1 MRGTRRKGVLMNS
14 NQEAANK
21 LFEGIYNFVAPMP
34 EGNQKQMSFY
44 TQLRCGIDV
53 SEFAEKESSLL
64 ADEIPLVQRD
74 LVASGRN
81 VSDVYPKILS
91 ASLPEDNPPEDKKK
105 AYEAA
110 RELVAGSGYDEYR
123 KAKRA
128 CDKAFLKYC
137 RLKNDSN
144 ADEDDRIE
152 AKMDWDD
159 AQEDLIRAG
168 KNEMEAALNIIDA
181 YERYTP
187 QAVFNRAAQ
196 VFDQASTQK
205 QVKGYYETDFIPRDW
220 TKADKLAW
228 ESISVQSSE
237 QTFRMDSDS
246 QKTEFSRSLDYSGGW
261 WFWKYAARVTEE
273 QNKALKTANLQMA
286 TSDLSLSMEVAVVQI
301 SRPWFNGS
309 LLSYSEAYLK
319 NEDAGIICSGTLL
332 GNGAMQL
339 LPTAFVLVRNVSIYN
354 QFSKEEKALIQTV
367 IDNKADSLSFGP
379 FCTTRRSH
387 TKFHEEISQ
396 SEQDKYGNV
405 QCMTL
410 GEQPQIIGV
419 VSSIMSPQFP
429 AISGK

>member
-1 MRGTRRKGVLMNS
+1 MNS

-21 LFEGIYNFVAPMP
+21 LYEGIYNFVAPML

-53 SEFAEKESSLL
+53 SDFQEKESSLF
-64 ADEIPLVQRD
+64 ADEIPQVQRD

-81 VSDVYPKILS
+81 VSDVYPKILG
-91 ASLPEDNPPEDKKK
+91 ASLPEDNPPEDKKN
-105 AYEAA
+105 AYETAK
-110 RELVAGSGYDEYR
+110 ELVAGSGYDEYK

-128 CDKAFLKYC
+128 CDKSFLKYC

-144 ADEDDRIE
+144 AEEEDVME

-168 KNEMEAALNIIDA
+168 KNEMEAALNTINA

-187 QAVFNRAAQ
+187 QAVFNKAAQ
-196 VFDQASTQK
+196 VFDQAATQK

-220 TKADKLAW
+220 TKAEKLAW

-246 QKTEFSRSLDYSGGW
+246 QKTDFSRTSDYSGGW
-261 WFWKYAARVTEE
+261 WFWKYADRVTEE
-273 QNKALKTANLQMA
+273 QHKELKTANSRMA

-309 LLSYSEAYLK
+309 LLSYSEACLK
-319 NEDAGIICSGTLL
+319 NEEAGAVCSGTLL

-354 QFSKEEKALIQTV
+354 QFSKEEKSLIQTV

-379 FCTTRRSH
+379 FCTTRGSH
-387 TKFHEEISQ
+387 TKFHEELSK
-396 SEQDKYGNV
+396 SEQDKFGNV
-405 QCMTL
+405 QCLTL
-410 GEQPQIIGV
+410 GDKPQVIGV
-419 VSSIMSPQFP
+419 VSSIMSPKFP
-429 AISGK
+429 AVSGK

>member
-1 MRGTRRKGVLMNS
+1 MRSTRRKGVLMNS

-21 LFEGIYNFVAPMP
+21 LYEGIYNFVAPMP
-34 EGNQKQMSFY
+34 EDNQKQLSFY

-53 SEFAEKESSLL
+53 SEFAEKEGSLL

-74 LVASGRN
+74 LVASGKN
-81 VSDVYPKILS
+81 VSDVYPKILG
-91 ASLPEDNPPEDKKK
+91 ASLPGDNPPEDKKK

-110 RELVAGSGYDEYR
+110 RELVSGSGYDEYK

-128 CDKAFLKYC
+128 CDRAYLKYC
-137 RLKNDSN
+137 RLKNDSK
-144 ADEDDRIE
+144 ADEEDKIE

-168 KNEMEAALNIIDA
+168 KNEMEAALSTINA

-220 TKADKLAW
+220 MKADKLAW

-237 QTFRMDSDS
+237 QVFRLDSDT
-246 QKTEFSRSLDYSGGW
+246 QKTDFSRSSDYSGGW
-261 WFWKYAARVTEE
+261 WFWKYADRVTEE
-273 QNKALKTANLQMA
+273 QHKSLKTANSLMD

-319 NEDAGIICSGTLL
+319 NEDAGSICSGTLL

-354 QFSKEEKALIQTV
+354 QFSKEEKSLIQAV

-379 FCTTRRSH
+379 FCTTRESH
-387 TKFHEEISQ
+387 TRFHEEISK

-405 QCMTL
+405 QCLTL
-410 GEQPQIIGV
+410 GDKPQLIGV

-429 AISGK
+429 AVSGR

>member
-1 MRGTRRKGVLMNS
+1 MNS

-34 EGNQKQMSFY
+34 EGTQKQLSFY

-53 SEFAEKESSLL
+53 SEFNEKEGSLL

-81 VSDVYPKILS
+81 VSEVYPKILS

-105 AYEAA
+105 AFEAA
-110 RELVAGSGYDEYR
+110 KELVAGSGYDEYK
-123 KAKRA
+123 KAKRT
-128 CDKAFLKYC
+128 CDRAYLKYC
-137 RLKNDSN
+137 RLKNDSS
-144 ADEDDRIE
+144 AAQEDVME

-159 AQEDLIRAG
+159 AQEDFIRAG
-168 KNEMEAALNIIDA
+168 KNEMEAALATIDA

-187 QAVFNRAAQ
+187 QAVFHKAAQ
-196 VFDQASTQK
+196 VFDQAGTQK

-228 ESISVQSSE
+228 ESITIQSSE
-237 QTFRMDSDS
+237 QTFRVDNDC
-246 QKTEFSRSLDYSGGW
+246 QKTDFSRSSDYSKGW
-261 WFWKYAARVTEE
+261 WFWRHHDKVTEE
-273 QNKALKTANLQMA
+273 QHKKLETANSRMD

-309 LLSYSEAYLK
+309 LLSYSQAFLQ
-319 NEDAGIICSGTLL
+319 NEDAGAICSGTLL
-332 GNGAMQL
+332 GNGALQL

-354 QFSKEEKALIQTV
+354 QFSKEEKSLIQTV

-379 FCTTRRSH
+379 FCTTRKSH
-387 TKFHEEISQ
+387 TAFHEEISK
-396 SEQDKYGNV
+396 SEQNKYGNV
-405 QCMTL
+405 QCLTL
-410 GEQPQIIGV
+410 GENPQLIGV

-429 AISGK
+429 AVSGK

>member
-1 MRGTRRKGVLMNS
+1 MNS

-21 LFEGIYNFVAPMP
+21 LYEAIYNFVAPMP
-34 EGNQKQMSFY
+34 EGAQKQMSFY

-53 SEFAEKESSLL
+53 SDFQEKESSLL

-74 LVASGRN
+74 LVASGKN
-81 VSDVYPKILS
+81 VSDVYPKILG
-91 ASLPEDNPPEDKKK
+91 ASLPEDNPPEEKKK
-105 AYEAA
+105 AYGAA
-110 RELVAGSGYDEYR
+110 KELVAGSGYDEYK

-128 CDKAFLKYC
+128 CDRAFLKYC

-144 ADEDDRIE
+144 AQEEDVME

-168 KNEMEAALNIIDA
+168 KNEMEAALSTIDA

-187 QAVFNRAAQ
+187 QAVFNKAAQ
-196 VFDQASTQK
+196 VFDQAAAQK

-237 QTFRMDSDS
+237 QDIRIDNESRKTDFS
-246 QKTEFSRSLDYSGGW
+246 QSSDYSGGW
-261 WFWKYAARVTEE
+261 WFWKYADRVTQE
-273 QNKALKTANLQMA
+273 QHRALKTANSRMD

-309 LLSYSEAYLK
+309 LLSYAEACLK
-319 NEDAGIICSGTLL
+319 NEEAGTICSGTLL
-332 GNGAMQL
+332 GNGVMQL

-354 QFSKEEKALIQTV
+354 QFSKEEKSLIQTV

-379 FCTTRRSH
+379 FCTTRESH
-387 TKFHEEISQ
+387 TRFQEEISK

-405 QCMTL
+405 QCLTL
-410 GEQPQIIGV
+410 GDKTQIIGV
-419 VSSIMSPQFP
+419 ISSIMSPQFP
-429 AISGK
+429 AVSGK

>member
-1 MRGTRRKGVLMNS
+1 MNS

-21 LFEGIYNFVAPMP
+21 LYEGIYNFVAPMP

-53 SEFAEKESSLL
+53 SDFQEKESSLF

-81 VSDVYPKILS
+81 VSDVYPKILG
-91 ASLPEDNPPEDKKK
+91 ASLPEDNPPEDKKN
-105 AYEAA
+105 AYETAK
-110 RELVAGSGYDEYR
+110 ELVAGSGYDEYK

-144 ADEDDRIE
+144 AQEEDVME

-168 KNEMEAALNIIDA
+168 KNEMEAALNTINA

-187 QAVFNRAAQ
+187 QSVFNKAAQ
-196 VFDQASTQK
+196 VFDQAATQK

-220 TKADKLAW
+220 TKAEKLAW
-228 ESISVQSSE
+228 ESISLQSSE

-246 QKTEFSRSLDYSGGW
+246 QKTDFSRTSDYSGGW
-261 WFWKYAARVTEE
+261 WFWKYADRVTEE
-273 QNKALKTANLQMA
+273 QHKELKTANSRMA
-286 TSDLSLSMEVAVVQI
+286 TNDLSLSMEVAVVQI

-309 LLSYSEAYLK
+309 LLSYSEACLK
-319 NEDAGIICSGTLL
+319 NEEAGAVCSGTLL

-354 QFSKEEKALIQTV
+354 QFSKEEKSLIQTV

-379 FCTTRRSH
+379 FCTMRGSN
-387 TKFHEEISQ
+387 TKFHEEISK
-396 SEQDKYGNV
+396 SEQDKFGNV
-405 QCMTL
+405 QCLTL
-410 GEQPQIIGV
+410 GDKPQIIGV

-429 AISGK
+429 AVSGK